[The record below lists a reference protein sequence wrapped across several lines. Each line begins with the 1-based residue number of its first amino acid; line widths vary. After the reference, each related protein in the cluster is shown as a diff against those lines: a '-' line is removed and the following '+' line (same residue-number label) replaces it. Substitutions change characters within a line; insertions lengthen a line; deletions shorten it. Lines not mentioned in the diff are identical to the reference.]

1 MPEKES
7 PSQGRAG
14 EGERTQRGAQRSS
27 IRGSVEGRLIKRSVS
42 FQEFSGS
49 TQGKHNKLKKE

>member
-1 MPEKES
+1 MPEKGS
-7 PSQGRAG
+7 TSQGRAG
-14 EGERTQRGAQRSS
+14 EGQRTDGGAQRSS

-49 TQGKHNKLKKE
+49 KQGKHNKLKKE